1 MGQWLS
7 NGRKQDHRHKFF
19 RRVLE
24 CPVLS
29 NGLQTFFERLGQ
41 HDHAWSAAKGAIV
54 HTAVSAI
61 GVITELP
68 KFQFDGARFKG
79 TTVDACA

>member
-1 MGQWLS
+1 MA
-7 NGRKQDHRHKFF
+7 NGK
-19 RRVLE
+19 
-24 CPVLS
+24 
-29 NGLQTFFERLGQ
+29 QTFFERLSQ
-41 HDHAWSAAKGAIV
+41 HDHAWAAAKRAIV

>member
-1 MGQWLS
+1 MGENKTTGTGFSSGFLS
-7 NGRKQDHRHKFF
+7 DS
-19 RRVLE
+19 VL
-24 CPVLS
+24 P
-29 NGLQTFFERLGQ
+29 NGLQTFLERLSQ
-41 HDHAWSAAKGAIV
+41 HDHAWAAAKGAIV